1 MKNKRLSQVW
11 SASSII
17 VQSKGLEMQ
26 FAWLFAMIV
35 GAVILVFAVV
45 SVLKITETQ
54 NTAIDAATAKE
65 IGVLLNP
72 LEIGF
77 ESAKTT
83 TLVLPKETRIYNNC
97 TTNPG
102 FGKQTIRL
110 SQKNFNQWS
119 ETDVDVGFEN
129 KYIFS
134 ESAIEGRKFLIFSK
148 PFEFP
153 YKVSDLIFL
162 TSSDKKYC
170 FLNPPDDI
178 SAELTNLGQDNIVID
193 SCPADSV
200 KVCFSGSSEICDIS
214 VSSNSVRKNSEEMF
228 FENNA
233 LMYAAIFS
241 SPELYEC
248 QFKRL
253 MKRDSQLAL
262 LYSDKAEIVSANGC
276 STNLGGDLS
285 VLSGTLDS
293 VDESTDINSFVVE
306 EINEINDRNEVSNC
320 RLW

>member
-35 GAVILVFAVV
+35 GAVILIFAVV

-178 SAELTNLGQDNIVID
+178 SAELTNLGQENIILD
-193 SCPADSV
+193 SCPENSIR
-200 KVCFSGSSEICDIS
+200 VCFSGNCDIS
-214 VSSNSVRKNSEEMF
+214 VNPSSKSVEKNSTKVF
-228 FENNA
+228 FEGNA

>member
-1 MKNKRLSQVW
+1 MKNKRLLQVR

-35 GAVILVFAVV
+35 GAVILIFAVV

-54 NTAIDAATAKE
+54 NAAIDAATAKE

-178 SAELTNLGQDNIVID
+178 SAELTNLGQENIILD
-193 SCPADSV
+193 SCPENSIR
-200 KVCFSGSSEICDIS
+200 VCFSGNCDIS
-214 VSSNSVRKNSEEMF
+214 VNPSSKSVEKNSTKVF
-228 FENNA
+228 FEGNA